1 MRQISLV
8 GAVHEEAGG
17 YSPDILDILEKD
29 PFLRITAPWGDMS
42 CVRLDCRSHSN
53 DGPIL
58 WIRPGEQMVPAA
70 DLRSSPSKRRRQAL
84 LLLCSW
90 Q

>member
-17 YSPDILDILEKD
+17 YFPDILDILEKD
-29 PFLRITAPWGDMS
+29 PFLNITSPWGEMS
-42 CVRLDCRSHSN
+42 CVDLESRSHSN

-70 DLRSSPSKRRRQAL
+70 DFKGSPAKRRR
-84 LLLCSW
+84 
-90 Q
+90 